1 MKMLTVFIPERY
13 LEILDML
20 VLEERFP
27 NRSEAIRNGIR
38 DLIRNELILK
48 KIVDKQKEK
57 QLFETQ
63 SNFSEN
69 EFADLDKIEIIEK

>member
-1 MKMLTVFIPERY
+1 MKMLTVFIPEKY

-27 NRSEAIRNGIR
+27 NRSEAIRSGIR

-48 KIVDKQKEK
+48 GIIDKEK
-57 QLFETQ
+57 EKLLFKEH
-63 SNFSEN
+63 SLSPNSLDEN
-69 EFADLDKIEIIEK
+69 S

>member
-1 MKMLTVFIPERY
+1 MKMLTVFIPEKY

-27 NRSEAIRNGIR
+27 NRSEAIRSGIR

-48 KIVDKQKEK
+48 GIVDKEKEK
-57 QLFETQ
+57 L
-63 SNFSEN
+63 
-69 EFADLDKIEIIEK
+69 LIEKHALIQSSLDENPEKMA